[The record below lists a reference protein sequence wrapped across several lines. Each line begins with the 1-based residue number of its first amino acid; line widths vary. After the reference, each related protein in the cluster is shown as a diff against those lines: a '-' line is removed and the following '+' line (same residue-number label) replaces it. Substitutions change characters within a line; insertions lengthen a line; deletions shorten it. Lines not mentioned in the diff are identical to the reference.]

1 MRTAPLLLLSALLPA
16 CTSVEAPATKAAA
29 PQASAAEVEA
39 WIAEGRA
46 LLAAGKPLEAEA
58 PLARAAAAE
67 GDSLRTRMWVLR
79 AWMDQGRS
87 NDTLDALDELD
98 RAGVKGVEM
107 SYLYG
112 MAFARRAEGYLA
124 DGVTDSSVQNNFL
137 DATGLLG
144 EATAA
149 DPQRF
154 RDAFLPLARAAWYV
168 SEFEIARAA
177 ADRAVELAPDSA
189 AAWLERGR
197 ITMTQFAE
205 ASADEP
211 EGARAQALLAEAR
224 DAFQRALA
232 AAGTPADEAGALLLA
247 DAALQLGHTCLWLR
261 AGPEATEAYGIAA
274 AWNPQG
280 FDYAQVLESLRG
292 VPRDLADDRPSGFRA
307 ALEGARA
314 LRAELGL
321 VDDAGAGTLLWWLG
335 WARFNEG
342 EFAGAE
348 EAFQASLALVPEYVN
363 AWFYVGLARQYG
375 KDSEGALTAMHA
387 GWDADPAAMVAAAS
401 GAGGA
406 LRAFE
411 GLLAWCAEQEPPRN
425 LDAAFLAEMLAEAMP
440 SEARHWNNLG
450 LFLRDEGERLEI
462 AAYRKKEPAPDPAL
476 LADLYGRSFLAYQRA
491 LELNPD
497 DPQLVNDTALMLHY
511 HLDGDPADVETLY
524 RRALDRTDELLA
536 GELSED
542 DRARYAQTQKDIAFN
557 LKALLD
563 PRVEDEDAEDD
574 AEAED
579 DAGGTTAASA
589 PSEKAGG

>member
-1 MRTAPLLLLSALLPA
+1 LRTAPLLLLFLLPA
-16 CTSVEAPATKAAA
+16 CTSVEAPASGATA
-29 PQASAAEVEA
+29 PQASAAEIEA
-39 WIAEGRA
+39 WIAAGRD
-46 LLAAGKPLEAEA
+46 LLEAGKPVEAEV

-87 NDTLDALDELD
+87 NDTLDALDELE

-177 ADRAVELAPDSA
+177 ADRAVELAPGSA

-197 ITMTQFAE
+197 IAMTQFGE

-224 DAFQRALA
+224 DSFQRALA
-232 AAGTPADEAGALLLA
+232 AASEPEDEAGALRLA
-247 DAALQLGHTCLWLR
+247 EAAQQLGHACLWLR
-261 AGPEATEAYGIAA
+261 QGPEATEAYALAA

-280 FDYAQVLESLRG
+280 FDYAQALESLRG
-292 VPRDLADDRPSGFRA
+292 VPKDLADDRPIGFRA

-314 LRAELGL
+314 LRAEHGL
-321 VDDAGAGTLLWWLG
+321 ADDAGAGTLLWWLG

-342 EFAGAE
+342 EFAGSE

-363 AWFYVGLARQYG
+363 AWFYVGLARQYR
-375 KDSEGALTAMHA
+375 KDSEGALAAMHA
-387 GWDADPAAMVAAAS
+387 GWDADPSAMVATAS

-440 SEARHWNNLG
+440 NEARHWNNLG
-450 LFLRDEGERLEI
+450 LFLRDEGERLEL

-476 LADLYGRSFLAYQRA
+476 LADLYGRSFRAYQRA

-511 HLDGDPADVETLY
+511 HLDGDPADVEVLY

-536 GELSED
+536 SELSED
-542 DRARYAQTQKDIAFN
+542 DRARYTQSQEDIAFN

-563 PRVEDEDAEDD
+563 PRDEDPAPEK
-574 AEAED
+574 EA
-579 DAGGTTAASA
+579 DAGAGTTSASA